1 MILDTYLHGTVER
14 ISPEAPVPVLRYQRE
29 TDVAGGAANV
39 AINISSLGGR
49 CCLIGVTGQ
58 DEAASRLGD
67 KLAAMNVTNSMVA
80 VGDRPTTIKQRIMS
94 SKHQQMLRIDREVT
108 TPIDAGTETR
118 VIAAVA
124 QALDGADA
132 LVLSDYAKGCLTQ
145 RVLGECISL
154 ARARGVPILVDP
166 KRRDFMAYAG
176 ATFIKPNLS
185 ELAQATGMDCKTDEG
200 ARAAA
205 RSLTETVRSSILLT
219 RSERGICLYGADG
232 TEEESL
238 PTEAREV
245 FDVSG
250 AGDTVLAAFALAI
263 AAGTATRLAMR
274 IANAAAGIVVGK
286 SGTATVTRAELRAA
300 LTAHGRR
307 VPEPRSLIMSW
318 DDARMQVAEWK
329 RQGLS
334 VGFTNG
340 CFDLVHP
347 GHVAI
352 LTGAAQT
359 CDRLVVG
366 LNSDASVKRLKGPTR
381 PIQAESAR
389 AAVMAAIGVVDGVV
403 LFDQD
408 TPLELISTLLPDV
421 LVKGQDYAE
430 EDIVGGDV
438 VKAAGGRVERIRIVE
453 GHSTTSL
460 VANANLSRGALA

>member
-1 MILDTYLHGTVER
+1 T
-14 ISPEAPVPVLRYQRE
+14 
-29 TDVAGGAANV
+29 
-39 AINISSLGGR
+39 
-49 CCLIGVTGQ
+49 
-58 DEAASRLGD
+58 
-67 KLAAMNVTNSMVA
+67 
-80 VGDRPTTIKQRIMS
+80 
-94 SKHQQMLRIDREVT
+94 
-108 TPIDAGTETR
+108 
-118 VIAAVA
+118 
-124 QALDGADA
+124 
-132 LVLSDYAKGCLTQ
+132 
-145 RVLGECISL
+145 
-154 ARARGVPILVDP
+154 
-166 KRRDFMAYAG
+166 
-176 ATFIKPNLS
+176 
-185 ELAQATGMDCKTDEG
+185 
-200 ARAAA
+200 
-205 RSLTETVRSSILLT
+205 
-219 RSERGICLYGADG
+219 
-232 TEEESL
+232 
-238 PTEAREV
+238 
-245 FDVSG
+245 
-250 AGDTVLAAFALAI
+250 
-263 AAGTATRLAMR
+263 
-274 IANAAAGIVVGK
+274 
-286 SGTATVTRAELRAA
+286 
-300 LTAHGRR
+300 
-307 VPEPRSLIMSW
+307 MSW